1 MIKDSKVRGV
11 TVSTLCLSV
20 QTTGTGC
27 AGGQCWSPDVCV
39 YISLLLV
46 PWLTIVIPQ
55 LARYSSLPGVLIKYL
70 SDFEVQI
77 GFLSDL
83 DYLFCLGVGTLEFR
97 LSIWKTVLSWWT
109 KAWCVWTIRPFMIC
123 HFVSTFCVVQ
133 EVNSVKDIVSG
144 HWCSSISIVSINN
157 TTHVCIRGE
166 KVIHFKTLVICSKQ
180 LWTLVMI

>member
-83 DYLFCLGVGTLEFR
+83 DYLFCLGVGLWSSDCQYEKQFFHDGP
-97 LSIWKTVLSWWT
+97 KHDV
-109 KAWCVWTIRPFMIC
+109 CGQ
-123 HFVSTFCVVQ
+123 FC
-133 EVNSVKDIVSG
+133 
-144 HWCSSISIVSINN
+144 
-157 TTHVCIRGE
+157 
-166 KVIHFKTLVICSKQ
+166 L
-180 LWTLVMI
+180 L